1 MHYHAMMRWS
11 DESEMMMMMM
21 MMMRAPRAAMKGRWP
36 AETNEV
42 SKY

>member
-11 DESEMMMMMM
+11 DESEM